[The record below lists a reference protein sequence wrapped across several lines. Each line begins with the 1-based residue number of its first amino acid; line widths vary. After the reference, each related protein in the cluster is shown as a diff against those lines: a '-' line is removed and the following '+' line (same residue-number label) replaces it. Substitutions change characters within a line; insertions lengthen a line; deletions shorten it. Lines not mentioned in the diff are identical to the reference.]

1 MLKVLNAHLGNPL
14 SKRPRHQ
21 EEACTREIHGPLC
34 FLQNKTK
41 LKQKQ
46 KQNNERGEGIG
57 W

>member
-1 MLKVLNAHLGNPL
+1 MLNAHLGNPL

-21 EEACTREIHGPLC
+21 EEVCTREIRGPLC

-46 KQNNERGEGIG
+46 KQKNETEVKALVGDT
-57 W
+57 